1 MKGYLL
7 GKFSLSIATK
17 KHEKMTFAP
26 GSFIL
31 ICIIQFCVPAYA
43 QSKSDFKVVKTLW
56 TDSILIDNKYAYANQ
71 LKDST
76 SLDEP
81 YIWIKLECN
90 EKFLDQLDS
99 TKSIPFRFK
108 WISPGLL
115 SETEIRK
122 PKSEIGASQ
131 NTDQVLANY
140 RQSVDDNG
148 FFELIIWS
156 NLESEMNSGKWKVRF
171 LKETNKPVKYPNKK
185 NCVFEI
191 IKIKDNE

>member
-1 MKGYLL
+1 
-7 GKFSLSIATK
+7 
-17 KHEKMTFAP
+17 MTVAP
-26 GSFIL
+26 GSLIL
-31 ICIIQFCVPAYA
+31 ICIIQFCIPAYA

-56 TDSILIDNKYAYANQ
+56 TDSILVDNEYAYANQ
-71 LKDST
+71 LKDTT

-81 YIWIKLECN
+81 YIWIKLDCS
-90 EKFLDQLDS
+90 EKFLDRLDS

-122 PKSEIGASQ
+122 PKSEIGVSQ
-131 NTDQVLANY
+131 NIDQVLANY

-156 NLESEMNSGKWKVRF
+156 NLESEMNSGKWKVKF
-171 LKETNKPVKYPNKK
+171 LKKTNKPVKYPNKK